1 VSSAGLAL
9 QEDPDWTGPTTFS
22 SGLGQNSISH
32 LQHKLIRGIEELN
45 ENTPILGIMKMKM
58 FKATMAAIALTTMV
72 GAPVLAQAAG
82 RVSAV
87 SSEESEAEGSTGIII
102 GVVAAAAVIGGIIVI
117 ADDDEPN
124 SP

>member
-1 VSSAGLAL
+1 MARDDRLSHLKWG
-9 QEDPDWTGPTTFS
+9 DPP
-22 SGLGQNSISH
+22 ISH
-32 LQHKLIRGIEELN
+32 LQHKPCYVIKRLN
-45 ENTPILGIMKMKM
+45 EKLLMGIMTMKM
-58 FKATMAAIALTTMV
+58 FKATVAAIALTTMV

-82 RVSAV
+82 RVTAA